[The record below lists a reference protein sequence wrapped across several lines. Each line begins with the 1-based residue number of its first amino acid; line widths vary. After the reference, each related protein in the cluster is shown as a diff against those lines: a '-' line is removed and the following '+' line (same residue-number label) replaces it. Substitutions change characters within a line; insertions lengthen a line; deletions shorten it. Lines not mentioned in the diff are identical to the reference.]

1 MKNITKQYFNR
12 LDFIPKLL
20 KYFALSP
27 ENRVTVP
34 GCFGNVKIT
43 FYQDDDGKY
52 HRIVDNG
59 DGEPTDLT
67 YREEIELH
75 TLLAIISHLDTLPP
89 TMKECAFTNMKDQVI
104 AMSVAYWTFGDF

>member
-1 MKNITKQYFNR
+1 MKNLSKTYFER

-27 ENRVTVP
+27 NNRVTVP
-34 GCFGNVKIT
+34 GCFDNVSIT

-59 DGEPTDLT
+59 DSVPIDLT

-75 TLLAIISHLDTLPP
+75 TILAIISHLGTLPP
-89 TMKECAFTNMKDQVI
+89 TMKECAFNNMEDQVR
-104 AMSVAYWTFGDF
+104 AMSTAYFTFGDF